1 MRISTTPNATPKST
15 PPSAAGS
22 RGGAEDPAGDEQLIW
37 RTLVPRLVHP
47 ARLQIV
53 EALIDRGEP
62 MSAEE
67 LAPLVPMVEGN
78 TDLVRY
84 HAKAMTEAG
93 ALEAVDPGEGQA
105 QAGQQEPAFYLALP
119 K

>member
-15 PPSAAGS
+15 PPSSAGS

-53 EALIDRGEP
+53 EALLDQGGP
-62 MSAEE
+62 MSAGE
-67 LAPLVPMVEGN
+67 LASMVPLVEGN
-78 TDLVRY
+78 ADLARY
-84 HAKAMTEAG
+84 HAKAMTKAG
-93 ALEAVDPGEGQA
+93 ALEVVDSRQGQVEESPR
-105 QAGQQEPAFYLALP
+105 EPAFYLALP

>member
-1 MRISTTPNATPKST
+1 MRISTTPNATPQST
-15 PPSAAGS
+15 PPSSAGS
-22 RGGAEDPAGDEQLIW
+22 RGGVEDSAGDEQLIW
-37 RTLVPRLVHP
+37 RSLVPRLVHP

-53 EALIDRGEP
+53 LALISRGEP

-67 LAPLVPMVEGN
+67 LTPSVPLVEGN

-93 ALEAVDPGEGQA
+93 ALEVADSRQGQA
-105 QAGQQEPAFYLALP
+105 QPGPQEPAFYLAMP